1 MGAIPMTDLT
11 RQEILDAYSALE
23 ELKNVALSA
32 ADFCGDTEKF
42 LMWKNEILKA
52 LPPKPQPTM
61 AEIEWDDEKHYLA
74 EAEHS
79 EYGKVTMVSKAAS
92 CGDINYLRTGTNSC
106 LLSLGSP
113 DKLTPTG
120 RRYILQEGE

>member
-1 MGAIPMTDLT
+1 MTNPT
-11 RQEILDAYSALE
+11 RQEILDAHEALE

-74 EAEHS
+74 EATSDQFGRVIMLRKGKEGYIEFIVPGEPECGTLVAYT
-79 EYGKVTMVSKAAS
+79 EY
-92 CGDINYLRTGTNSC
+92 
-106 LLSLGSP
+106 
-113 DKLTPTG
+113 LTPTG
-120 RRYILQEGE
+120 RRYTLKEIDND

>member
-1 MGAIPMTDLT
+1 MTDPT

-52 LPPKPQPTM
+52 LPPLPRPTM

-74 EAEHS
+74 EATSDQFGRVIMLRKGKEGYIEFIVPGEPECGTLVAYT
-79 EYGKVTMVSKAAS
+79 EY
-92 CGDINYLRTGTNSC
+92 
-106 LLSLGSP
+106 
-113 DKLTPTG
+113 LTPTG
-120 RRYILQEGE
+120 RRYTLKEIDND